1 MTNVS
6 ETATGEAVQPLYWY
20 PRTEQIGGQEVTFK
34 LMRPQDEADVERALL
49 SFTQSLPA
57 SDLVFL
63 RMDITQPDVIREWV
77 QNILLGRTLTVLA
90 LVDGKLVGYG
100 NLHLSRLQ
108 WTRHI
113 GEIRVLVQPQH
124 RGLGLGEYLVND
136 LMKLAEEND
145 LSRVVAHI
153 GSEQP
158 RVRAMF
164 ERLGFHAEALLTDWL
179 MDRNHKKH
187 DLVIMSHEVAR

>member
-1 MTNVS
+1 MTES
-6 ETATGEAVQPLYWY
+6 ATEPAVQPLYWY
-20 PRTEQIGGQEVTFK
+20 PRTEKFGSQDVTFN
-34 LMRPQDEADVERALL
+34 LMKPEHGPNVEQALL
-49 SFTQSLPA
+49 KFTQSLPA

-63 RMDITQPDVIREWV
+63 RMDITQPDVVREWM
-77 QNILLGRTLTVLA
+77 QNIEQGRTLTVLA
-90 LVDGKLVGYG
+90 EVAGMIVGYG

-113 GEIRVLVQPQH
+113 GEIRVLVDAPH
-124 RGLGLGEYLVND
+124 RGLGVGEYLVND
-136 LMKLAEEND
+136 LMKLAAEKG
-145 LSRVVAHI
+145 LTRVAVHI

-187 DLVIMSHEVAR
+187 DLVIMSHEVER

>member
-1 MTNVS
+1 VS
-6 ETATGEAVQPLYWY
+6 ESATDEAVQPLYWY
-20 PRTEQIGGQEVTFK
+20 PRTEKFGTQDVTFK
-34 LMRPQDEADVERALL
+34 LMRPQDEASVENALL
-49 SFTQSLPA
+49 DFAQSLPA

-63 RMDITQPDVIREWV
+63 RVDITQPDVVREWA
-77 QNILLGRTLTVLA
+77 QNIVLGRTLTVLA
-90 LVDGKLVGYG
+90 EIDGRLVGYG

-113 GEIRVLVQPQH
+113 GEIRILVDPRF
-124 RGLGLGEYLVND
+124 RGLGLGEYLVHD
-136 LMKLAEEND
+136 LMKLAKEND
-145 LSRVVAHI
+145 LTRVVAHI

-187 DLVIMSHEVAR
+187 DLVIMSLEVER